1 MIFWVGILFGGL
13 FAYVAVKQGFYE
25 TWVLLFNAAIS
36 IYLAIF
42 LYPVVSKFIPAAG
55 EMKYG
60 DALTML
66 SIGVGSFLILY
77 GISYVFFSSQFN
89 VSLPKML
96 DVVGSGLVGFLTGF
110 LIWSFIVL
118 LVSLTPLSENSML
131 ESAGFTK
138 EAQQANI
145 AYMNWW
151 TNKVN
156 TMVSYKSSNLTSEDV
171 IEQIH
176 EQIAEK
182 EAKKKL
188 REPKPIDPNDT
199 PNINEDE
206 TQPSGG
212 SERLDPNYS
221 RIYSW
226 TCPVLKVRPANT
238 MSGSNS

>member
-36 IYLAIF
+36 IYLAIY
-42 LYPVVSKFIPAAG
+42 LCPVVSQFVPAAS
-55 EMKYG
+55 EIKCG
-60 DALTML
+60 DAITML
-66 SIGVGSFLILY
+66 SIGFGSFLILY

-118 LVSLTPLSENSML
+118 LITFTPFCENSML

-138 EAQQANI
+138 EAQQANVG
-145 AYMNWW
+145 YMNWW
-151 TNKVN
+151 VNKVN
-156 TMVSYKSSNLTSEDV
+156 TLVSYKNSNLGSEDV
-171 IEQIH
+171 IDQIH

-188 REPKPIDPNDT
+188 QKSRSSDPNNT
-199 PNINEDE
+199 
-206 TQPSGG
+206 TSHMGG
-212 SERLDPNYS
+212 SMRGDPN
-221 RIYSW
+221 RAA
-226 TCPVLKVRPANT
+226 VQVEPANT
-238 MSGSNS
+238 TGSGSGN